1 MQVGVEGK
9 ISYAGLAQEQK
20 TEAGLSKSVNCLLKE
35 SAYPSLFSMPP
46 EPMINP
52 VACPGLEIPLL
63 LRKTQKLK
71 EQSRPFEVYKT
82 DSNNQLI
89 PAVDI
94 SIPDASVISYNS
106 KGPVQALNCKAKNRT
121 DGSLIE
127 CRHLAYAFATG
138 CFGSKTN
145 VHQGDPKE
153 PGRKFR
159 AVASIDN
166 IQNNTAIKTDQ
177 QLTKTPTRMGIT
189 KVAVYFDEK
198 HFGQALY
205 EVWMNKGDQVSHGK
219 PSQSWLLATEDHCMA
234 IKLFPTNG
242 SAIKIEFYD
251 PNRTT
256 IVRRVIVSNKEI
268 LQQLTLNQFISTHDQ
283 KCYIDHG
290 QAGVLMSTDAV
301 DVANDSDTTVLAA
314 LTPSLLHLLMSRGH
328 LNNSSTDSLKTT
340 LSEIGRDNPREF
352 IELLTAKSKNGTPG
366 LNMALQ
372 NGRPEAISAYFE
384 AIKQHRYIIEPKVL
398 KELLVAERED
408 GTPGLFMALQF
419 GSPEAISTYFEG
431 IKQFEDIL
439 EPGDLK
445 KLLAAENFFGTPAL
459 FVALFLGR
467 PEVIS
472 AYLGGIKLL
481 RGIIGP
487 EPLKE
492 LLVAKMENGTTGL
505 SAALQNGS
513 QEVVRAYVQGV
524 NKFLDI
530 IRPEA
535 INELL
540 APLGGCPRI
549 APVART
555 TEN

>member
-20 TEAGLSKSVNCLLKE
+20 TEAGLSKSVNCRLKE

-384 AIKQHRYIIEPKVL
+384 AIKQHRYIIEPKV
-398 KELLVAERED
+398 
-408 GTPGLFMALQF
+408 F
-419 GSPEAISTYFEG
+419 
-431 IKQFEDIL
+431 
-439 EPGDLK
+439 K